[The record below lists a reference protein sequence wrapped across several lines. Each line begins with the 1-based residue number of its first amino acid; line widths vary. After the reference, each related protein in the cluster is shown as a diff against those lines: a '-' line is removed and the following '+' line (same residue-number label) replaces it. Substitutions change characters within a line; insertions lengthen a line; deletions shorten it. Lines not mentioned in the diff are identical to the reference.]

1 VKILV
6 VPTNEEL
13 VIARTPGTWW
23 ESAEGEGEALIGLP
37 WPSSW
42 EALRIDVPALKADG
56 EPLEDAFSL
65 PVPLLSHWGLDYRFP
80 QPVAFRVRA
89 SRQGERILVEVGMK
103 GVLVVPCSRCLAPAS
118 ASMEGEG
125 EFAFRLGPEG
135 RQESED
141 EDGGDT
147 PQEDVQELD
156 AWADRVEAGA
166 SVLGGSGDR
175 APFGSALQR
184 GLSGA
189 LRRIVART
197 GTFSP
202 ASVRR
207 VPWIQGWKRFGG
219 PWTQTRNS
227 SEGRGNEWPHRNGV
241 YPTPGPTTARLH
253 WLGALEAPAMTTCSH
268 CGETIQTYRAC
279 PACGYYRGRQVL
291 AGKEEASAKKDQGA
305 N

>member
-1 VKILV
+1 M
-6 VPTNEEL
+6 
-13 VIARTPGTWW
+13 
-23 ESAEGEGEALIGLP
+23 IGLP

-80 QPVAFRVRA
+80 HPVAFRVRA

-141 EDGGDT
+141 EDGEDA

-156 AWADRVEAGA
+156 AWADRVELAPLFWE
-166 SVLGGSGDR
+166 VLVTALPSGVLCKEDC
-175 APFGSALQR
+175 R
-184 GLSGA
+184 GLCPHCGADRNVQSCQCEEGSVDPRLEA
-189 LRRIVART
+189 LRRALDADEE
-197 GTFSP
+197 FQ
-202 ASVRR
+202 RR
-207 VPWIQGWKRFGG
+207 
-219 PWTQTRNS
+219 
-227 SEGRGNEWPHRNGV
+227 EG
-241 YPTPGPTTARLH
+241 
-253 WLGALEAPAMTTCSH
+253 
-268 CGETIQTYRAC
+268 
-279 PACGYYRGRQVL
+279 
-291 AGKEEASAKKDQGA
+291 K
-305 N
+305 